1 MMDTRSKARLRA
13 ALSANLAGVLMYGIC
28 APALATQLA
37 PAAPAAAKQSRPLK
51 LERALRLP
59 PTALAAADCDDE
71 GDGSGL
77 LDAGLFTLGAA
88 APSAPLAG
96 DGVLSAL
103 PPAVAALAEKN
114 IVIVSH
120 SRAAVA
126 LDAAPQSWEIVP
138 SDRTLNAA
146 LARWAAQ
153 AGWQLVW
160 ELPVDYAVDART
172 KVSGSFQDA
181 VAMVAKGMEGA
192 EIPLKAI
199 FYAGN
204 KVLRIVPKGVE

>member
-1 MMDTRSKARLRA
+1 MMDTRSKACSGALLA
-13 ALSANLAGVLMYGIC
+13 AHLAGVLMVGVG
-28 APALATQLA
+28 APALASQTAAGKPGQAPKPALRYTPPGAAGADDCVDEEDTIAALASGYFTLGAGTPDFAAAPPQA
-37 PAAPAAAKQSRPLK
+37 PAAP
-51 LERALRLP
+51 
-59 PTALAAADCDDE
+59 
-71 GDGSGL
+71 
-77 LDAGLFTLGAA
+77 
-88 APSAPLAG
+88 
-96 DGVLSAL
+96 

-120 SRAAVA
+120 SRAAVE
-126 LDAAPQSWEIVP
+126 LDAAPRWEIAP
-138 SDRTLNAA
+138 TDRTLNAA

-172 KVSGSFQDA
+172 QVSGSFQEA

-204 KVLRIVPKGVE
+204 KVLRIVPKGAE

>member
-1 MMDTRSKARLRA
+1 MMDIRSKARLRA
-13 ALSANLAGVLMYGIC
+13 ALSAHLAGALMYGIC
-28 APALATQLA
+28 VPVLAAPSAAAT
-37 PAAPAAAKQSRPLK
+37 PAAAKQSRSLK
-51 LERALRLP
+51 LERALRFAP
-59 PTALAAADCDDE
+59 AAPANADCDDD
-71 GDGSGL
+71 DGGAP
-77 LDAGLFTLGAA
+77 LDAGLFTLGGAT
-88 APSAPLAG
+88 PGAPLAG
-96 DGVLSAL
+96 SGVLSAQ
-103 PPAVAALAEKN
+103 PPDVAELAEKN

-126 LDAAPQSWEIVP
+126 LSEAPSSWEIVP
-138 SDRTLNAA
+138 TDRTLNAA

>member
-13 ALSANLAGVLMYGIC
+13 VWSAHLAGALICGIC
-28 APALATQLA
+28 APAWA
-37 PAAPAAAKQSRPLK
+37 AAAKPGLPLK
-51 LERALRLP
+51 LERTLRLP
-59 PTALAAADCDDE
+59 APAPAYADDGVADAADAQDDAV
-71 GDGSGL
+71 GAAPA
-77 LDAGLFTLGAA
+77 AGFFTLGGAA
-88 APSAPLAG
+88 
-96 DGVLSAL
+96 LSEL
-103 PPAVAALAEKN
+103 PPAVEASVERN

-126 LDAAPQSWEIVP
+126 LDAEPSWEIAP
-138 SDRTLNAA
+138 ADRTLNTA
-146 LARWAAQ
+146 LARWAVR

-172 KVSGSFQDA
+172 QLSGSFEEA

-204 KVLRIVPKGVE
+204 KVLRVVPKGAE